1 MTITTDMLLAAGCEI
16 WKFEGGRRAFSHD
29 NWLVA
34 YEVGDEWQLIN
45 YRTIQ
50 EKYPVRPRFRVKAKS
65 AEHLW
70 DNAIFTNRP
79 ATRQE
84 IERYKRMPTG
94 CAS

>member
-16 WKFEGGRRAFSHD
+16 WNYEGGRRAYSHD

-50 EKYPVRPRFRVKAKS
+50 EKYPVKPRFRVKARSVPMFQFSVSYEDWKRT
-65 AEHLW
+65 L
-70 DNAIFTNRP
+70 RP
-79 ATRQE
+79 VGVSSQWAL
-84 IERYKRMPTG
+84 G
-94 CAS
+94 